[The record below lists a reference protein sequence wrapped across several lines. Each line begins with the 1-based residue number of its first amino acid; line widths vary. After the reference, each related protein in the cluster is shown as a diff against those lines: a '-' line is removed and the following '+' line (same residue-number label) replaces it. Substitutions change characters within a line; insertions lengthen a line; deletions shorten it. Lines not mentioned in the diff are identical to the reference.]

1 MPQMDKNGVKRVLI
15 LGNGFDLDLGLK
27 TRYSDFAK
35 STEWDELYKIMEWSD
50 NGLGQHLLKEAEKEY
65 WFDIEE
71 CLDAYA
77 KNKEKNGDFNLAC
90 EDKFFLTSLKE
101 KLASYLDSSVVW
113 EDIKDDSLAAQIMNI
128 AHQYKYFDSV
138 YSFNYT
144 DYDNK
149 FWYDSKINSLSCIEY
164 VHNNGRNLIIG
175 IGEDGC
181 SCGEYSFLKKVNQD
195 LASTNLLSDL
205 TNADEIIFFGHSINR
220 FDMFYFKRF
229 FEICC
234 QDMSRIPK
242 RRLTFITKDE
252 DSIRT
257 IKENIA
263 KSGVVMTEL
272 IQTNHVEF
280 IMTDAYYFDFFGVR
294 EKEKIDRFLKTLE
307 Q

>member
-1 MPQMDKNGVKRVLI
+1 MPQMDRNGVKKVLI

-35 STEWDELYKIMEWSD
+35 STEWNELYKIMEWSD
-50 NGLGQHLLKEAEKEY
+50 NGLGQHLFKEAKKEY

-71 CLDAYA
+71 CLDAYV
-77 KNKEKNGDFNLAC
+77 KNKEKNEDLSLAY

-113 EDIKDDSLAAQIMNI
+113 EDIKEDSLAGQLMNI
-128 AHQYKYFDSV
+128 DHQFHSFDAV

-144 DYDNK
+144 DYDITY
-149 FWYDSKINSLSCIEY
+149 WYDSKYRPFFDKKY
-164 VHNNGRNLIIG
+164 VHNYGRNLIIG

-181 SCGEYSFLKKVNQD
+181 SSKEYSFLKKVNQD

-205 TNADEIIFFGHSINR
+205 KNADEVVFFGHSINK

-229 FEICC
+229 FDICS
-234 QDMSRIPK
+234 QDINRTPK
-242 RRLTFITKDE
+242 RCLTFITKDE

-263 KSGVVMTEL
+263 KTGIVMTEL

-280 IMTDAYYFDFFGVR
+280 IMTDAYYLDFFR
-294 EKEKIDRFLKTLE
+294 ISEKEKIEKFLKSL
-307 Q
+307 QQ

>member
-1 MPQMDKNGVKRVLI
+1 MPQMDRNGVMKVLI

-35 STEWDELYKIMEWSD
+35 STEWNELYKIMEWSD
-50 NGLGQHLLKEAEKEY
+50 NGLGQHLFKEAKKEY

-71 CLDAYA
+71 CLDAYV
-77 KNKEKNGDFNLAC
+77 KNKEKNKDLSLAD

-113 EDIKDDSLAAQIMNI
+113 EDIKEDSLAGQLMNI
-128 AHQYKYFDSV
+128 DHQFNSFDAV

-144 DYDNK
+144 DYDITY
-149 FWYDSKINSLSCIEY
+149 WHDSKYKPFLDKKY
-164 VHNNGRNLIIG
+164 VHNYGRNLIIG

-181 SCGEYSFLKKVNQD
+181 SSKEYSFLKKVNQD
-195 LASTNLLSDL
+195 LTSTNLLSDL
-205 TNADEIIFFGHSINR
+205 RNADEVVFFGHSINK
-220 FDMFYFKRF
+220 FDMSYFKRF
-229 FEICC
+229 FDICS
-234 QDMSRIPK
+234 QDMNRTPK
-242 RRLTFITKDE
+242 RCLTFITKDE

-263 KSGVVMTEL
+263 KTGIVMTEL

-280 IMTDAYYFDFFGVR
+280 IMTDAYYLDFFQIS
-294 EKEKIDRFLKTLE
+294 EKEKIEKFLKSL
-307 Q
+307 QQ